1 MELEKRIIE
10 IVKSNINFQGEIS
23 LDTKLN
29 EDIDSFDNLMIV
41 NAIEDEF
48 SISVKEEELS
58 GIKTI
63 RDIIEIVRKLKK

>member
-1 MELEKRIIE
+1 MELENRILE
-10 IVKSNINFQGEIS
+10 IVRSNINFQGEIS

-48 SISVKEEELS
+48 SIHVNEEELS

-63 RDIIEIVRKLKK
+63 RDIVEIVRKLKK

>member
-23 LDTKLN
+23 MDTKLN